1 MGKQVYRQER
11 GDRGVKGIKVTYP
24 AKYLKCVKEIDSCP
38 ELAIGDLLWNQVREI
53 WPGGY
58 EYVAMVRRDDGRVLK
73 FRVEYLEDCFE
84 EVEIEEEGYV

>member
-1 MGKQVYRQER
+1 M
-11 GDRGVKGIKVTYP
+11 RGVKVTYP

-38 ELAIGDLLWNQVREI
+38 ELAIGDLLWNQTREI

-73 FRVEYLEDCFE
+73 FRVEHLEDCFE
-84 EVEIEEEGYV
+84 EVNIEEEMYV

>member
-1 MGKQVYRQER
+1 M
-11 GDRGVKGIKVTYP
+11 KGIKVTYP

-73 FRVEYLEDCFE
+73 FRVDYLEDCFE
-84 EVEIEEEGYV
+84 EVEIAEEGYV

>member
-1 MGKQVYRQER
+1 M
-11 GDRGVKGIKVTYP
+11 KGIKVTYP

-73 FRVEYLEDCFE
+73 FRVDYLEDCFE